1 MFAALLGASVG
12 IAIQVYLRD
21 TYIIYYY
28 IIIIIYSSVSLPMP
42 SLNLQLHIF
51 VTWNVW
57 NLSDSHQSSHAL
69 LTVSPREEKQRP
81 WRVWVLAWHE
91 QAGWQ
96 IIFGQFV
103 KVPPTCWMTT
113 NPGKLVIYVVKP
125 VYDVFLGKW
134 WQLKMPRWQKADYGV
149 MPISSCQLEWWSTLD
164 FRWPLV
170 KAWKSCLESI
180 QGFSFQQY

>member
-12 IAIQVYLRD
+12 IAIQVYLRN

-81 WRVWVLAWHE
+81 
-91 QAGWQ
+91 
-96 IIFGQFV
+96 
-103 KVPPTCWMTT
+103 
-113 NPGKLVIYVVKP
+113 
-125 VYDVFLGKW
+125 
-134 WQLKMPRWQKADYGV
+134 
-149 MPISSCQLEWWSTLD
+149 
-164 FRWPLV
+164 
-170 KAWKSCLESI
+170 
-180 QGFSFQQY
+180 